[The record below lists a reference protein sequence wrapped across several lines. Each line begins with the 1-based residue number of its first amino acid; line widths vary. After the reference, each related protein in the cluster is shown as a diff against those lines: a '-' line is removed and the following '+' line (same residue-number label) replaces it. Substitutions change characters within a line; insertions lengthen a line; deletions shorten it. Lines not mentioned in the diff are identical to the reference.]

1 MQRIAISLFP
11 VMLLAGCQSVPLA
24 ESSKTEIDR
33 ATQSWVVALN
43 ACATDR
49 IMALYDREAVLWP
62 TTSREIANSPDKIR
76 QYFERV
82 CSSAMRPQG
91 ALNEQNIRMYGDMAI
106 NSGTYTFTIMRD
118 GKPVAIP
125 ARFSFTYRRQG
136 GQWLIVDHHSSGM
149 PAAPR

>member
-1 MQRIAISLFP
+1 MERVAKSILLIF
-11 VMLLAGCQSVPLA
+11 LLASCQSMTSSG
-24 ESSKTEIDR
+24 SSKGEIE
-33 ATQSWVVALN
+33 AAAQSWVAGLN
-43 ACATDR
+43 ACALDR
-49 IMALYDREAVLWP
+49 ILPLYDREAILWP

-82 CSSAMRPQG
+82 CSSPTRPQG
-91 ALNEQNIRMYGDMAI
+91 ALNEQNVRIYGDMAI
-106 NSGTYTFTIMRD
+106 NSGTYTFTVVRD

-125 ARFSFTYRRQG
+125 ARFSFTYRRAG